1 MWDERYRAASLRNLE
16 RPLSWTRWIVY
27 RSIFRRRDP
36 VRCSMFPRFSVSA
49 FQRLRLLSVLASS
62 ARFLYPL
69 LPVGS
74 RLLRLFKANG
84 LLLTALVR
92 IPLLRNR
99 RWRPNH
105 SAHHPRNQHASIK
118 FPHRS
123 YLLPGQHVHLACQSR
138 QPLKAKE
145 ARSAKMGRHGAN
157 GRKSYSVAQRSP
169 LRRVVPSP
177 VPWGRWGDGA
187 SGRAGEKPTVSR
199 RLFVPFAP
207 SPAQP

>member
-1 MWDERYRAASLRNLE
+1 
-16 RPLSWTRWIVY
+16 
-27 RSIFRRRDP
+27 
-36 VRCSMFPRFSVSA
+36 MFPRFSVSA
-49 FQRLRLLSVLASS
+49 FLRLRLLSVLASS
-62 ARFLYPL
+62 ARLLYPL

-84 LLLTALVR
+84 LLLTTLVR

-105 SAHHPRNQHASIK
+105 SAHHSRNQHASIK
-118 FPHRS
+118 CPHCS

-145 ARSAKMGRHGAN
+145 ARNAKMGRHGAN
-157 GRKSYSVAQRSP
+157 GRKTYSVAQRSP
-169 LRRVVPSP
+169 LRRVVASP

-187 SGRAGEKPTVSR
+187 SGRVGEKPTVSR
-199 RLFVPFAP
+199 RLFAPSPCHPLARSALASPQAPNPGTRAKNPPCRAAFSPPRRVTP